1 LPSNAVLVGRE
12 TFQRTGSILYPF
24 VILKLDEEGAGP
36 EFIID
41 DASSGGT
48 NVFKSVRFAIVIACA
63 LLLNENDDDG
73 ENCSESVVEN
83 MDRVK
88 SARVMIAHVF
98 VFL

>member
-1 LPSNAVLVGRE
+1 VLVGRE

-63 LLLNENDDDG
+63 LLLNENDDDD
-73 ENCSESVVEN
+73 ENCSESAVEN
-83 MDRVK
+83 MDRAK